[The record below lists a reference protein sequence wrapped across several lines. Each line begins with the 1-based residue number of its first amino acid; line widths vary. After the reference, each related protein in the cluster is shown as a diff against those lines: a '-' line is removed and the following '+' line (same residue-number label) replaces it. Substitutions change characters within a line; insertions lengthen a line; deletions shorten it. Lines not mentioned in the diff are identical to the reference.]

1 MYSGVLFTVLLY
13 CPYFSNSPGGFMK
26 QVTLNSKLGLPAVV
40 TIIISASSSQ
50 DLVKDDTRQT
60 TTLAELI
67 ITDSD
72 QVARISPTGENISY
86 QTVQHYATSPNDEK
100 LRFVSGSKRLSW
112 QAKITI
118 SGALS
123 LCKWLSD
130 ISLITLVG
138 AALAISGCNSENSG
152 GGQGKLTQQEKGSA
166 ATKPLHKEVG
176 EASWYGPGFQGQE
189 TANGEIFDQKDMT
202 AAHPSL
208 PMGTKAKVTNL
219 ENGKKVEVRIN
230 DRGPY
235 ADNRVIDLSSAAA
248 NKLDMKEDGTTQVK
262 IETKP
267 AKKKPSSGQSSK
279 PKKRAKSAVRSN

>member
-1 MYSGVLFTVLLY
+1 MSYQTIQHHDAPQNDKKLQLICGSQRLTWKAMIRPNDAMLHSKWLSGVLR
-13 CPYFSNSPGGFMK
+13 
-26 QVTLNSKLGLPAVV
+26 VTL
-40 TIIISASSSQ
+40 
-50 DLVKDDTRQT
+50 
-60 TTLAELI
+60 
-67 ITDSD
+67 
-72 QVARISPTGENISY
+72 
-86 QTVQHYATSPNDEK
+86 
-100 LRFVSGSKRLSW
+100 F
-112 QAKITI
+112 
-118 SGALS
+118 
-123 LCKWLSD
+123 
-130 ISLITLVG
+130 

-189 TANGEIFDQKDMT
+189 TANGEIFDQKNMT

-262 IETKP
+262 IETKKP
-267 AKKKPSSGQSSK
+267 AKKKSSAKHSSK
-279 PKKRAKSAVRSN
+279 NKMGAKSAKSSN